1 VQRGVR
7 EAAKGAKQGA
17 GRAGALP
24 GGREAAA

>member
-1 VQRGVR
+1 MQRSVG
-7 EAAKGAKQGA
+7 EAAMGAKQGA